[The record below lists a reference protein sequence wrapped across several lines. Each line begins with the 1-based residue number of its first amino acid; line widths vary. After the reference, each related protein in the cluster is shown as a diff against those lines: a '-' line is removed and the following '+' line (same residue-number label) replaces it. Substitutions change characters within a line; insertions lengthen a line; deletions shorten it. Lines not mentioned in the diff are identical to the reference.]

1 MKKISILLICIVFL
15 QTTIAC
21 AQGDPLIEKVAQKLA
36 SVNDYVAEGIMK
48 TDVSFIKASLGKVKV
63 YFKKPNLLKVRK
75 EGGISLLPKGGV
87 SLTLNTLL
95 NTKQYTAIQ
104 AGNQVLNGKSL
115 RVIKLIPNDDR
126 LDWVISTLWI
136 DPVDALVYKTA
147 TTTKESGSYE
157 ISMEYGAYAQYG
169 LASKIIFSFNT
180 KDYKKITE
188 SWIFISQS
196 EAREFCVQP
205 MREQRNCVYSKAR
218 DQANSAKIQKCP
230 LWISRSSDRDCRYPA
245 QKFPAQC

>member
-1 MKKISILLICIVFL
+1 MKKICILLISIVFF
-15 QTTIAC
+15 QTTKAC

-36 SVNDYVAEGIMK
+36 TVNDYVAEGIMK

-104 AGNQVLNGKSL
+104 AGTQVLNGKSL

-180 KDYKKITE
+180 KDYKLPNGITLE
-188 SWIFISQS
+188 FGDEEPVSKQQLLKNKKGSIEIRYTRYTINKGIPPHIF
-196 EAREFCVQP
+196 
-205 MREQRNCVYSKAR
+205 
-218 DQANSAKIQKCP
+218 
-230 LWISRSSDRDCRYPA
+230 
-245 QKFPAQC
+245 

>member
-1 MKKISILLICIVFL
+1 MKKISLLLICIVFL

-104 AGNQVLNGKSL
+104 AGTQVLNGKSL

-180 KDYKKITE
+180 KDYKLPNGITLE
-188 SWIFISQS
+188 FGDEEPVSKQQLLKNKKGSIEIRYTRYTINKGIPPHIF
-196 EAREFCVQP
+196 
-205 MREQRNCVYSKAR
+205 
-218 DQANSAKIQKCP
+218 
-230 LWISRSSDRDCRYPA
+230 
-245 QKFPAQC
+245 

>member
-1 MKKISILLICIVFL
+1 MKKVSILLISIVFL
-15 QTTIAC
+15 QTTKAC

-104 AGNQVLNGKSL
+104 AGTQVLNGKSL

-180 KDYKKITE
+180 KDYKLPNGITLE
-188 SWIFISQS
+188 FGDDKPVSKQQLLKNKKGSIEIRYIRYTINKGIPPHIF
-196 EAREFCVQP
+196 
-205 MREQRNCVYSKAR
+205 
-218 DQANSAKIQKCP
+218 
-230 LWISRSSDRDCRYPA
+230 
-245 QKFPAQC
+245 

>member
-95 NTKQYTAIQ
+95 NTKQYTTIQ
-104 AGNQVLNGKSL
+104 AGTQVLNGKSL

-180 KDYKKITE
+180 KDYKLPNGITLE
-188 SWIFISQS
+188 FGDEEPVSKQQLLKNKKGSIEIRYTRYTINKGIPPHIF
-196 EAREFCVQP
+196 
-205 MREQRNCVYSKAR
+205 
-218 DQANSAKIQKCP
+218 
-230 LWISRSSDRDCRYPA
+230 
-245 QKFPAQC
+245 

>member
-1 MKKISILLICIVFL
+1 MKKISILLFCIVFL

-36 SVNDYVAEGIMK
+36 SVNDYVAEGTMK

-115 RVIKLIPNDDR
+115 RVIKLIPNDER

-180 KDYKKITE
+180 KDYKLPNGITLE
-188 SWIFISQS
+188 FGDEEPVSKQQLLKNKKGSIEIRYTRYTINKGIPPHIF
-196 EAREFCVQP
+196 
-205 MREQRNCVYSKAR
+205 
-218 DQANSAKIQKCP
+218 
-230 LWISRSSDRDCRYPA
+230 
-245 QKFPAQC
+245 

>member
-1 MKKISILLICIVFL
+1 MKKISILLFCIVFL
-15 QTTIAC
+15 QNSKSN

-104 AGNQVLNGKSL
+104 AGTQVVNGKSL

-180 KDYKKITE
+180 KDYKLPNGITLE
-188 SWIFISQS
+188 FGNEEPVSKQQLLKNKKGSIEIRYIRYTINKGIPPHIF
-196 EAREFCVQP
+196 
-205 MREQRNCVYSKAR
+205 
-218 DQANSAKIQKCP
+218 
-230 LWISRSSDRDCRYPA
+230 
-245 QKFPAQC
+245 